1 MTRQEKRGL
10 GDMRAMKRH
19 QRVDEILVIKD
30 RKKKKATTEKLEPD
44 SLVIGVTPGG
54 CIVTGLD
61 RQEGDTADSV
71 TRLCH
76 TKISVSPGD
85 RVAIRHEKVAFV
97 APRRTTLSRSE
108 PGNANKERLIAA
120 NIDILVIVAAV
131 TDPPFRPALVDR
143 YLVAAARGGIQ
154 PILCLTK
161 VDLSADT
168 SAADAYRDAGVP
180 VVHCSVKEGNGI
192 DELRGLL
199 AGSLAVFA
207 GHSGVGKS
215 SLLNAVA
222 QEDRARTGA
231 VSDGSGKGRH
241 TTTSSR
247 LHQLPNGARIIDT
260 PGIREFGLGAVTA
273 DELRGAFPEIA
284 ACGCRFRDC
293 QHKTEPGCGVLAG
306 LESGE
311 ISRTRYAS
319 YLRIAEDVA

>member
-1 MTRQEKRGL
+1 
-10 GDMRAMKRH
+10 MKRN
-19 QRVDEILVIKD
+19 QRVDEIQVVKA
-30 RKKKKATTEKLEPD
+30 RKKKKTTSDEKFEPD
-44 SLVIGVTPGG
+44 SLVIGVNAGG
-54 CIVTGLD
+54 CIVTAIG
-61 RQEGDTADSV
+61 EHAGP

-76 TKISVSPGD
+76 TKISVAPGD
-85 RVAIRHEKVAFV
+85 RVAIRHDKVVFV
-97 APRRTTLSRSE
+97 APRRTTLSRSD
-108 PGNANKERLIAA
+108 PGNPNKDRVIAA

-131 TDPPFRPALVDR
+131 TDPPFRPALIDR
-143 YLVAAARGGIQ
+143 YLVAASRGGIQ

-161 VDLSADT
+161 TDLCGDT
-168 SAADAYRDAGVP
+168 SEAEVYREARVP
-180 VVHCSVKEGNGI
+180 LVRCSIKDGTGI
-192 DELRGLL
+192 EELRGLL

-241 TTTSSR
+241 TTTSSK

-273 DELRGAFPEIA
+273 EELRGAFPEIA

-293 QHKTEPGCGVLAG
+293 LHKEEPGCGVLAA

-311 ISRTRYAS
+311 ISRVRYAS
-319 YLRIAEDVA
+319 YLRIAAEV

>member
-1 MTRQEKRGL
+1 MTRQEKRSL
-10 GDMRAMKRH
+10 GDLRAMNRH
-19 QRVDEILVIKD
+19 QRIDEILVVKA
-30 RKKKKATTEKLEPD
+30 RKKKKAEPDEKLECD

-54 CIVTGLD
+54 CIVAGIGEQAGT
-61 RQEGDTADSV
+61 

-76 TKISVSPGD
+76 TKISVAPGD
-85 RVAIRHEKVAFV
+85 KVAIRHEKVACV

-108 PGNANKERLIAA
+108 PGNANRERVIAA
-120 NIDILVIVAAV
+120 NIDILVIVAAI

-161 VDLSADT
+161 TDLDADT
-168 SAADAYRDAGVP
+168 AAADVYRDAGVP
-180 VVHCSVKEGNGI
+180 VVHCSIKNGTGI

-222 QEDRARTGA
+222 EEERARTGA
-231 VSDGSGKGRH
+231 VGGVSGKGRH
-241 TTTSSR
+241 TTTSSK
-247 LHQLPNGARIIDT
+247 LHELPNGARIIDT
-260 PGIREFGLGAVTA
+260 PGIREFGLGAVTP

-284 ACGCRFRDC
+284 ACSCRFRDC
-293 QHKTEPGCGVLAG
+293 QHKTEPGCGVLAA
-306 LESGE
+306 LEAGE
-311 ISRTRYAS
+311 IARARYAS
-319 YLRIAEDVA
+319 YLRISQDLGL

>member
-1 MTRQEKRGL
+1 MTRQEKRGMA
-10 GDMRAMKRH
+10 DVRAMKRH
-19 QRVDEILVIKD
+19 QGVDEILVVKA
-30 RKKKKATTEKLEPD
+30 RKKKKTASDEKFDAD

-54 CIVTGLD
+54 CIIAGG
-61 RQEGDTADSV
+61 EADPGA

-76 TKISVSPGD
+76 TKFSVVPGD

-97 APRRTTLSRSE
+97 APRRTTLSRRE
-108 PGNANKERLIAA
+108 PGNVNKEKMIAA
-120 NIDILVIVAAV
+120 NIDILVIVAAI
-131 TDPPFRPALVDR
+131 TDPPFRAALVDR

-154 PILCLTK
+154 SILCVTK
-161 VDLSADT
+161 IDLSRDT
-168 SAADAYRDAGVP
+168 SEADVYRSAGVP
-180 VVHCSVKEGNGI
+180 VVHCSIKEGVGI
-192 DELRGLL
+192 DELRGRL

-222 QEDRARTGA
+222 GEDRARTGA

-241 TTTSSR
+241 TTTSSK

-260 PGIREFGLGAVTA
+260 PGIREFGLGAVTP

-293 QHKTEPGCGVLAG
+293 KHKAEPGCGVLAAV
-306 LESGE
+306 EAGE
-311 ISRTRYAS
+311 IARARYES
-319 YLRIAEDVA
+319 YMRIAADL

>member
-1 MTRQEKRGL
+1 MTRQEKRCL
-10 GDMRAMKRH
+10 GDVRAMKRH
-19 QRVDEILVIKD
+19 QRVDEILVVKA
-30 RKKKKATTEKLEPD
+30 RKKKKAGTDEKFEAD
-44 SLVIGVTPGG
+44 SLVIGVNPGG
-54 CIVTGLD
+54 CIVTGD
-61 RQEGDTADSV
+61 DNPGV

-76 TKISVSPGD
+76 TKISVVPGD
-85 RVAIRHEKVAFV
+85 RVAIRHEKVVFV
-97 APRRTTLSRSE
+97 APRRTILSRSE
-108 PGNANKERLIAA
+108 PGNPNLQKVIAA

-143 YLVAAARGGIQ
+143 YLVAATRGGIQ

-161 VDLSADT
+161 IDLCSDT
-168 SAADAYRDAGVP
+168 SAAEVYREARVP
-180 VVHCSVKEGNGI
+180 LVCCSVKNGTGI
-192 DELRGLL
+192 EELRGLL

-222 QEDRARTGA
+222 EEERARTGA

-241 TTTSSR
+241 TTTSSK

-284 ACGCRFRDC
+284 ACGCKYRDC
-293 QHKTEPGCGVLAG
+293 KHNTEPGCGVLAA

-311 ISRTRYAS
+311 ISRARYAS
-319 YLRIAEDVA
+319 YLRIAAEV